1 MTTAHSNGLP
11 PYPLL
16 SQNWDHLSA
25 LCRVPQKRYK
35 YKNQIKVFALL
46 AGVGFVLSTLVLG
59 GLWASQIFDSVGT
72 VSSAAMHIRP
82 FHEWG
87 GNFKG
92 VCYFTLMLAG
102 CMGGGAWFNWK
113 KLKQTPDL
121 SRADE
126 DYIGDYMQWQDA
138 VKTTLATRSLS
149 ELKEIQLN
157 PDLSVWAKKSVDNA
171 VETAERREF
180 EEWKRLQDVVVQ
192 TNELHGNSYVY
203 TKMLL

>member
-1 MTTAHSNGLP
+1 MTTAHSNALP
-11 PYPLL
+11 HYPLL
-16 SQNWDHLSA
+16 SQTWDNLRV
-25 LCRVPQKRYK
+25 LCRVPQKRAQ

-59 GLWASQIFDSVGT
+59 GLWASQIFDSGT
-72 VSSAAMHIRP
+72 VNSAPMHIRP

-126 DYIGDYMQWQDA
+126 DYIGDYMQWRDA
-138 VKTTLATRSLS
+138 VKTTLAQHSLS
-149 ELKEIQLN
+149 ELKEIQLK
-157 PDLSVWAKKSVDNA
+157 PDLSVWAKKLVDNA
-171 VETAERREF
+171 VETVERREF
-180 EEWKRLQDVVVQ
+180 EQWKSLQDVVVQ
-192 TNELHGNSYVY
+192 TNEPHGNSHVY
-203 TKMLL
+203 TKMML